1 MGKPRTREEDL
12 LHLPASLAAS
22 DKGTQVGEGISEQT
36 AERRSLRPVALSPE
50 HLPQALALSQALQ
63 WPYRLEDWAF
73 ALALGRGFA
82 VEIDA
87 RLAGTA
93 LWWPYGQDQA
103 SAGMII
109 VAADAQRMGIGRA
122 LMEALLADA
131 AGRSMILNSTREG
144 FSLYKSLGFVERG
157 HVHQHQAMLT
167 HAPAPDPAAA
177 TRPFRAADLE
187 AVRRLDH
194 AASGMERAVLI
205 DALFGIG
212 EVKVVK
218 RDGVVCGYGCARRWG
233 RGIVI
238 GPVVAETAAEARGLI
253 SALAAPH
260 AGRFVRLDVTSACG
274 LSPWLEAIGLP
285 RVDQVVA
292 MTRGEPPRSSAHAAL
307 FALASQSLG

>member
-1 MGKPRTREEDL
+1 MLK
-12 LHLPASLAAS
+12 
-22 DKGTQVGEGISEQT
+22 
-36 AERRSLRPVALSPE
+36 PVALSPG

-73 ALALGRGFA
+73 AVALGRGFA

-93 LWWPYGQDQA
+93 LWWPYGQDHA

-144 FSLYKSLGFVERG
+144 FSLYGSLGFVERG
-157 HVHQHQAMLT
+157 HVRQHQAVLT
-167 HAPAPDPAAA
+167 QAPAPGPGSTA
-177 TRPFRAADLE
+177 RPFRPTDLE
-187 AVRRLDH
+187 AIRRLDR
-194 AASGMERAVLI
+194 AASGMERTTLI

-212 EVKVVK
+212 EVMVLE
-218 RDGVVCGYGCARRWG
+218 RDGAVCGYGCARRWG
-233 RGIVI
+233 RGVVI
-238 GPVVAETAAEARGLI
+238 GPVVAETGAAARGII

-260 AGRFVRLDVTSACG
+260 AGQFVRVDVTSGSG

-285 RVDQVVA
+285 QVDQVVA
-292 MTRGEPPRSSAHAAL
+292 MTRGEPPRPSGLATL
-307 FALASQSLG
+307 FALANQSLG